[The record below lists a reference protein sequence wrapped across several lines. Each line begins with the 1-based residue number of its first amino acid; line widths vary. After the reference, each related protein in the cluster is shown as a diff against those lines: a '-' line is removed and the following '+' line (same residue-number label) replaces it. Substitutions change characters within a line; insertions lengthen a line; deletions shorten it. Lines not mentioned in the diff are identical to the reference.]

1 MHHPRMSNYLWEL
14 PHFLR
19 TRIAELLRENQL
31 SLTED
36 VSAVLGGMAGMD
48 ASNTRQFS
56 AILVNLFA
64 SATESGGVDHKRGVL
79 HDFAQAAIAIP
90 IRLTVHAIHRAE
102 RLLLDELSL
111 DPNLGITT
119 DGWPI
124 TEHTIRTAA
133 VEIVAAY
140 CELDASRTAL
150 RDPLTTLISE
160 SVFRLALEQEAER
173 ANRHGHGM
181 SLLLFDIDNI
191 SEVNEVQGFRAGDR
205 LLERLGISARR
216 FFRNHDWVAR
226 HRDDAIV
233 VLLPQTTLDQA
244 TALANRFREMVA
256 QRLVLLDHKTES
268 VVRVTVSAAAVATDL
283 VQAGVDAGYMI
294 SEAEAGIL
302 RARVRGGNRTES
314 VSLQPTTVTILGAA
328 TLLDTTPYEVVR
340 LIRGGELRGSR
351 RGRHV
356 HIDRTHIEEFK
367 RTRERGR

>member
-1 MHHPRMSNYLWEL
+1 MSNYLWEL
-14 PHFLR
+14 PHYLR
-19 TRIAELLRENQL
+19 TRIAELLRENQV

-48 ASNTRQFS
+48 TSNTRQFS
-56 AILVNLFA
+56 AVLVNLFA

-79 HDFAQAAIAIP
+79 HDFAHAAAAIP

-102 RLLLDELSL
+102 RLLLDELAL

-133 VEIVAAY
+133 IEITAAY

-160 SVFRLALEQEAER
+160 AVFRLALEQEAER

-268 VVRVTVSAAAVATDL
+268 VVRVTVCAAAVATDL
-283 VQAGVDAGYMI
+283 VQAGVDASYMI
-294 SEAEAGIL
+294 SEAEAAIL

-314 VSLQPTTVTILGAA
+314 VALQPTTVTILGAA
-328 TLLDTTPYEVVR
+328 TLLETTPYEVIR
-340 LIRGGELRGSR
+340 LIRGGELAGSR

-367 RTRERGR
+367 RTRGRGR